1 MWCRL
6 RTDVVSKIDGLAQ
19 NFMGI
24 WFMYDIVVLE
34 PLVQWWF
41 YMVSPPSGMLHKNL
55 PSTSRTA
62 RDLGFQCSH
71 RLPVVGRTT
80 RSPGMH
86 YQFLV
91 PSRVSSAPW
100 WPLLLCL
107 RPKEVLVNC
116 DAQWPTNLRLKD
128 LKQSIGI
135 WGVEQNF
142 TPSKSIGHKVWFL
155 PKTKYI

>member
-1 MWCRL
+1 MGCGVDCGRMWCQKSM
-6 RTDVVSKIDGLAQ
+6 DLAQ
-19 NFMGI
+19 NFTGI

-41 YMVSPPSGMLHKNL
+41 YMVSPQSSWMLHKNL

-62 RDLGFQCSH
+62 RDLGFVATDCLSWGV
-71 RLPVVGRTT
+71 PP
-80 RSPGMH
+80 PGMH

-107 RPKEVLVNC
+107 RPKKKFSWTVMHSGP
-116 DAQWPTNLRLKD
+116 QTSSWR
-128 LKQSIGI
+128 KQSIGI

-155 PKTKYI
+155 PKTKYN